1 MVGVI
6 AGAPR
11 RDANL
16 LNFSQRAFTRLLV
29 FYPREYR
36 QEYGP
41 QMAQLFKDCSREA
54 VGRSGAA
61 ALLTLWT
68 ATLLDLFKT
77 AFEEHFKEL
86 THMTKEKFTRL
97 GGWALIAGALL
108 LLPLLGLGDLETLMG
123 GIGVYLKAGL
133 AGGTMLLLATGTL
146 AMRNALGNE
155 AGTNGKGA
163 LSFSVALAAIAAVG
177 GIGLGLGLP
186 GEIWWTLFFFGL
198 VLHLLGIGIFGVF
211 CTQRRTLAGLNWL
224 LVAGGLP
231 LPILTIYWLVM
242 QLTGNPDY
250 YPGAAFLVPMVLI
263 LVAYFAA
270 GMQLLRA
277 PALKARAA
285 R

>member
-1 MVGVI
+1 MI

-11 RDANL
+11 KDAQL
-16 LNFSQRAFTRLLV
+16 LDLSQRVFTRLLV
-29 FYPREYR
+29 LYPREYR
-36 QEYGP
+36 QEYGT

-54 VGRSGAA
+54 VGQSGAA
-61 ALLTLWT
+61 ALLILWT

-133 AGGTMLLLATGTL
+133 AAGTMLLLGTGAL

-155 AGTNGKGA
+155 GGSNGKNA
-163 LSFSVALAAIAAVG
+163 LGFSVAMTVIAAFG

-198 VLHLLGIGIFGVF
+198 VLHLLGIGIFGVL
-211 CTQRRTLAGLNWL
+211 CMQRRTLPKLNWL
-224 LVAGGLP
+224 LAAGGLA
-231 LPILTIYWLVM
+231 LPILTVYWLVV
-242 QLTGNPDY
+242 QFTGDPDY
-250 YPGAAFLVPMVLI
+250 YPGGAFLVPMALI
-263 LVAYFAA
+263 LLAYFAS
-270 GMQLLRA
+270 GIQLLRA
-277 PALKARAA
+277 PALKARAV